1 MTRHCSLSARFR
13 SQLYDNSRIGRGGD
27 RASTNG
33 RSVGLSRR
41 QGRGGAVVGVAIDGA
56 RAQKRALGART
67 ASAVSIESVA
77 SATSRT
83 TFSGQNRVRVC
94 SGAYNTGASRWRV
107 APVTFFPWLAGAIGV
122 VAGHRGASGGAVVKI
137 FFDPIEKY

>member
-1 MTRHCSLSARFR
+1 MLGGGKRWVEADGVSRMGREVDNTGILLWRARTC
-13 SQLYDNSRIGRGGD
+13 
-27 RASTNG
+27 RATEAG
-33 RSVGLSRR
+33 T
-41 QGRGGAVVGVAIDGA
+41 
-56 RAQKRALGART
+56 GART
-67 ASAVSIESVA
+67 ASAVNIESAA

-137 FFDPIEKY
+137 FFDPIEKC